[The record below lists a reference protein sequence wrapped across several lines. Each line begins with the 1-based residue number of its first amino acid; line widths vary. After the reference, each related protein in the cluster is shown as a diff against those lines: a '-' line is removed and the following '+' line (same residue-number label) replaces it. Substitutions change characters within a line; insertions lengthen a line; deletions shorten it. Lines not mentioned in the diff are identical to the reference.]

1 VDELKR
7 TAENIGIPYLE
18 MGSGFMLGLS
28 VGYVLKKSFKLLL
41 FLVGLLVIAMFV
53 LENQHIIVINEDSLD
68 QNIALGTEAF
78 KHFVFFLKERI
89 SSLKIAG
96 GISAGAGFVVGLK
109 MG

>member
-1 VDELKR
+1 MDELKR

-78 KHFVFFLKERI
+78 KHFVLFLKERI

>member
-1 VDELKR
+1 MEDKFSKLDLEL
-7 TAENIGIPYLE
+7 PYME
-18 MGSGFMLGLS
+18 MGSGFMIGLS

-41 FLVGLLVIAMFV
+41 FLTGLVIIAMFV

-78 KHFVFFLKERI
+78 KHFAIFLKERI

-96 GISAGAGFVVGLK
+96 GISAAAGFIAGLK